1 MFRHTAV
8 YGGVYAIGDVA
19 FCLGFAIG
27 KQDGLHHTE
36 RIYYRAI
43 GPSIFYYICIS
54 LCFCL
59 QSASMLQYCTC
70 NMLHQKWY

>member
-27 KQDGLHHTE
+27 KLDAVCTIEKGYIIEGL
-36 RIYYRAI
+36 A
-43 GPSIFYYICIS
+43 S
-54 LCFCL
+54 CL
-59 QSASMLQYCTC
+59 QEYQYLKYASSKVIPTNLLGMY
-70 NMLHQKWY
+70 WE